1 MNEQSKN
8 IKFCVNCGEK
18 INFDAKFCPKCGAKQ
33 PIERNSGSAVVLKN
47 PGVAAVLSFFIPGLG
62 QIYNGE
68 IILGFW
74 FLIFQSLLLYLAF
87 FQGYKFV
94 LLISIVLWILGIVD
108 AYRAAESINRKL
120 GTKKNLKSLIE
131 NH

>member
-1 MNEQSKN
+1 
-8 IKFCVNCGEK
+8 
-18 INFDAKFCPKCGAKQ
+18 
-33 PIERNSGSAVVLKN
+33 
-47 PGVAAVLSFFIPGLG
+47 VAAVFSFFIPGLG
-62 QIYNGE
+62 QIYDGE

-108 AYRAAESINRKL
+108 AYRAAEKHQQKIRN
-120 GTKKNLKSLIE
+120 KKNLKSLIE

>member
-8 IKFCVNCGEK
+8 IKFCVSCGEK
-18 INFDAKFCPKCGAKQ
+18 INFNAEVCPKCGAKQ

-68 IILGFW
+68 IILRFW

-87 FQGYKFV
+87 FMVITSFFLFQLFYGF
-94 LLISIVLWILGIVD
+94 W
-108 AYRAAESINRKL
+108 E
-120 GTKKNLKSLIE
+120 
-131 NH
+131 